1 MTDAVVV
8 AESIRV
14 QYGNGSTSVKAL
26 EDISLKV
33 RRGELLMILGPSGSG
48 KTTLLQ
54 VLGVLIQATSGAV
67 RVDGRAVNSLSMKAL
82 RRLRLDYFGFVFQAH
97 HLIPT
102 LNAWQNIALALDLKG
117 IRGRKAEGRSRELL
131 EDLGMAGR
139 ADAYPG
145 QLSGGQRQRVAI
157 ARACVLDPPII
168 LADEPTASLDSSSS
182 WQVTQLFRQ
191 LADQQH
197 RAVVLVTHD
206 ERLTSMADRILTL
219 EDGRVVSEAPPRVQ

>member
-1 MTDAVVV
+1 MTDAVV
-8 AESIRV
+8 ATENIRV
-14 QYGNGSTSVKAL
+14 HYGDGSTSVKAL
-26 EDISLKV
+26 EDVSLKV

-117 IRGRKAEGRSRELL
+117 IRGRKAEWRSRELL
-131 EDLGMAGR
+131 DDLGMAGR
-139 ADAYPG
+139 ADAYPA

-206 ERLTSMADRILTL
+206 DRLTSMADRIVTL